1 VSLRSDRESPEA
13 LEAPATPEGTAD
25 DGVVRREVGRL
36 SRWLPAGRA
45 APFRARPGTVGQ
57 PDTTDAG
64 RPRRDGA
71 RNWRRGGGFWLIYLL
86 SPLGQAWTHHQ
97 LAASVA
103 GTALLVAFAWAYL
116 FLVPTAWYGTAHTR
130 RPLAVCATLLAL
142 SLAETAIIGVT
153 GLTAWVFVA
162 AAAIVLLPVRPAIV
176 INGVLAVVAT
186 VVPQYI
192 KPWDVHDL
200 QWGLGVAVAL
210 ASVAVFAFTRL
221 IRANHE
227 LAAAREEVAL
237 LAAER
242 ERLRIARDLHDLLGH
257 SLTTVT
263 LKAALARRLVDS
275 DPERAK
281 AEIEAVE
288 HLARESLADTRNAV
302 AGYREVRLATEL
314 ATAQEVLAAAGIRA
328 DLPGVVDDV
337 PPEFAGLFGW
347 VVREGVTNVIRH
359 SRAQRVRIALTAKA
373 IEILDDGNGLPSG
386 CDATTCGNG
395 LAGLAERATSV
406 GGKLV
411 AGPLE
416 SGGFRLRVE
425 VP

>member
-1 VSLRSDRESPEA
+1 MTLRSGPESPEA
-13 LEAPATPEGTAD
+13 IEAPATSDRAD
-25 DGVVRREVGRL
+25 DGIAVRRELGPF
-36 SRWLPAGRA
+36 SRWLPGGGA
-45 APFRARPGTVGQ
+45 APFRARP
-57 PDTTDAG
+57 AG
-64 RPRRDGA
+64 GDGPTSPYVRPRREGA

-97 LAASVA
+97 LAASIA
-103 GTALLVAFAWAYL
+103 GTAMLVAFAWVYL
-116 FLVPTAWYGTAHTR
+116 FLVPTAWYGAAR
-130 RPLAVCATLLAL
+130 ASRALAVCATLFAI
-142 SLAETAIIGVT
+142 SIAETAVIGVT

-162 AAAIVLLPVRPAIV
+162 AATIVLLPVRPAIL
-176 INGVLAVVAT
+176 ICGVLVVVAT

-192 KPWDVHDL
+192 RPWHDHTL
-200 QWGLGVAVAL
+200 EWGVGVAIAL

-227 LAAAREEVAL
+227 LAAAREEVAV

-288 HLARESLADTRNAV
+288 NLARESLADTRNAV

-314 ATAQEVLAAAGIRA
+314 ATAREVLAAAGIQA

-337 PPEFAGLFGW
+337 PAELAGLFGW
-347 VVREGVTNVIRH
+347 VVREGVTNVVRH
-359 SRAQRVRIALTAKA
+359 SRARRVRIALNEKA
-373 IEILDDGNGLPSG
+373 IEISDDGTGIG
-386 CDATTCGNG
+386 ADCDAARCGNG
-395 LAGLAERATSV
+395 LAGLAERATSF
-406 GGKLV
+406 GGKLM
-411 AGPLE
+411 AGPIE
-416 SGGFRLRVE
+416 TGGFRLRVE